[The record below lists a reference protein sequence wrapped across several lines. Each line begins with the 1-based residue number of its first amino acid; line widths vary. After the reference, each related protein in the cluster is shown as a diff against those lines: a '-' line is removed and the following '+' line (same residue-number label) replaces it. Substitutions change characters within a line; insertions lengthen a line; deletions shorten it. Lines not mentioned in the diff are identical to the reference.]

1 MIITKPCYVDKLK
14 SLQNVLIVC
23 VDDDVPLA
31 NGCVSFTELTQADE
45 IELSKPEISPED
57 TLSMPYSSG
66 TTGLPKGVMMITHK
80 GLVTSIAQKVDGESP
95 NVNFTGDDVILCF
108 LPMIHIYALDA
119 LMLSAMRTGA
129 AILIVPRFELNLVME
144 LIQDDAF
151 RCSYAQEDAVRL
163 KFPNAIF
170 GQVFHYMVLI
180 FHYLKDMNQALED
193 SDEVFSH
200 VYLFIMDL
208 SVLLRR
214 FPRKNKECLNIPCI
228 IRISRHEHRIS
239 FNSSLTP
246 EKLICG
252 VCHWKIDTNYGR
264 YSCVKGCNYG
274 VHSKC
279 ATREDV
285 WDGEEL
291 EGKPEDPYEDIS
303 SFIEISEGIIQ
314 HFSHQDHHM
323 RLDEKT
329 DRAFDENNYCQACTL
344 PICDDIIYSCIQCDF
359 ILHKECAQLPRK
371 KHQVT
376 HPHFLSLQVGH
387 QGCALFECKACLR
400 SSNGFAYLCDEEDY
414 EYMLDVRCASIAEP
428 LDHRCH
434 QHSLFLTFEPRSK
447 QICSVCHKS
456 RGHRLNCGE
465 CGFVAC
471 FGCATLPTK
480 LRYKHDEHVLLFSYE
495 EEVNGQYFCEV
506 CEKEANPKN
515 GVYICHD
522 CNVILH
528 LKCLLGKDVNIMHG
542 VVIEYPEVDV
552 SILLNDRLSRNICKS
567 CDKLCKHK
575 IVYEVSDFEICS
587 LKCLEFCCSI
597 FYYVCLMFIFSFSM
611 FYS

>member
-1 MIITKPCYVDKLK
+1 
-14 SLQNVLIVC
+14 
-23 VDDDVPLA
+23 
-31 NGCVSFTELTQADE
+31 
-45 IELSKPEISPED
+45 
-57 TLSMPYSSG
+57 
-66 TTGLPKGVMMITHK
+66 
-80 GLVTSIAQKVDGESP
+80 
-95 NVNFTGDDVILCF
+95 
-108 LPMIHIYALDA
+108 
-119 LMLSAMRTGA
+119 
-129 AILIVPRFELNLVME
+129 ME
-144 LIQDDAF
+144 F
-151 RCSYAQEDAVRL
+151 
-163 KFPNAIF
+163 
-170 GQVFHYMVLI
+170 
-180 FHYLKDMNQALED
+180 
-193 SDEVFSH
+193 
-200 VYLFIMDL
+200 
-208 SVLLRR
+208 RR

-252 VCHWKIDTNYGR
+252 VCHRKIDTNYGR
-264 YSCVKGCNYG
+264 YSCVKCCNYG

-279 ATREDV
+279 ATRENV

-376 HPHFLSLQVGH
+376 HPHSLSLQVGH

-414 EYMLDVRCASIAEP
+414 EYMLDVCCASIAEP

-434 QHSLFLTFEPRSK
+434 QHPLFLTFEPRSK

-471 FGCATLPTK
+471 FGCATTLPNK

-515 GVYICHD
+515 GVYMCHD

-528 LKCLLGKDVNIMHG
+528 IKCLLGKDENIMHG

-552 SILLNDRLSRNICKS
+552 SILLNDRLSRNICKC

>member
-144 LIQDDAF
+144 LIQVQLRSRRRRASQVSQ
-151 RCSYAQEDAVRL
+151 CHIWSGL
-163 KFPNAIF
+163 SIPNSLDVSRITF
-170 GQVFHYMVLI
+170 YERISRISIVSPEEGV
-180 FHYLKDMNQALED
+180 
-193 SDEVFSH
+193 
-200 VYLFIMDL
+200 
-208 SVLLRR
+208 LRR

>member
-1 MIITKPCYVDKLK
+1 
-14 SLQNVLIVC
+14 
-23 VDDDVPLA
+23 
-31 NGCVSFTELTQADE
+31 
-45 IELSKPEISPED
+45 
-57 TLSMPYSSG
+57 MPYSSG

-80 GLVTSIAQKVDGESP
+80 GLVTSIAQKVDGENP

-144 LIQDDAF
+144 LIQRYKIRPELREDDAF

-180 FHYLKDMNQALED
+180 FHYLKDMSQALED

-400 SSNGFAYLCDEEDY
+400 SSNGFAYLCDEEDC

-434 QHSLFLTFEPRSK
+434 QHPLFLTIEPRSK

-456 RGHRLNCGE
+456 QGHRLNCGE

-471 FGCATLPTK
+471 FGCATLPNK

-515 GVYICHD
+515 GVYMCHD

-528 LKCLLGKDVNIMHG
+528 IKCLLGKDENIMHG

>member
-144 LIQDDAF
+144 LIQ

-170 GQVFHYMVLI
+170 GQVYQYLI
-180 FHYLKDMNQALED
+180 RLTCQGLLSTRGFL
-193 SDEVFSH
+193 VFQSFPLRR
-200 VYLFIMDL
+200 VWC
-208 SVLLRR
+208 LRR

>member
-1 MIITKPCYVDKLK
+1 M
-14 SLQNVLIVC
+14 
-23 VDDDVPLA
+23 
-31 NGCVSFTELTQADE
+31 
-45 IELSKPEISPED
+45 
-57 TLSMPYSSG
+57 
-66 TTGLPKGVMMITHK
+66 
-80 GLVTSIAQKVDGESP
+80 
-95 NVNFTGDDVILCF
+95 
-108 LPMIHIYALDA
+108 
-119 LMLSAMRTGA
+119 
-129 AILIVPRFELNLVME
+129 
-144 LIQDDAF
+144 
-151 RCSYAQEDAVRL
+151 
-163 KFPNAIF
+163 
-170 GQVFHYMVLI
+170 
-180 FHYLKDMNQALED
+180 
-193 SDEVFSH
+193 
-200 VYLFIMDL
+200 
-208 SVLLRR
+208 
-214 FPRKNKECLNIPCI
+214 
-228 IRISRHEHRIS
+228 
-239 FNSSLTP
+239 
-246 EKLICG
+246 
-252 VCHWKIDTNYGR
+252 CHWKIDTNYGR

-359 ILHKECAQLPRK
+359 ILHQECAQLPRK

-376 HPHFLSLQVGH
+376 HPHSLSLQVGH

-414 EYMLDVRCASIAEP
+414 EYMLDVCCASIAEP

-434 QHSLFLTFEPRSK
+434 QHPLFLTFEPRSK

-456 RGHRLNCGE
+456 QGHRLNCGE

-471 FGCATLPTK
+471 FGCATLPNK

-515 GVYICHD
+515 GVYMCHD

-528 LKCLLGKDVNIMHG
+528 IKCLLGKDENIMHG

>member
-1 MIITKPCYVDKLK
+1 MFAQIFNVSRAKVVSRIFTFISLIINYHGYFFPFVVTKLNLK
-14 SLQNVLIVC
+14 NIHMKTEEKTQRVEDEFHCIQFGELLSSSSDHIRPLHRKVNKTYAKFFNKCAVCGDQILHNLEPLMYICKEPSCHIPSLQHSFHRVC
-23 VDDDVPLA
+23 
-31 NGCVSFTELTQADE
+31 
-45 IELSKPEISPED
+45 IEPISKHPYHPKH
-57 TLSMPYSSG
+57 TL
-66 TTGLPKGVMMITHK
+66 
-80 GLVTSIAQKVDGESP
+80 
-95 NVNFTGDDVILCF
+95 
-108 LPMIHIYALDA
+108 
-119 LMLSAMRTGA
+119 R
-129 AILIVPRFELNLVME
+129 
-144 LIQDDAF
+144 
-151 RCSYAQEDAVRL
+151 
-163 KFPNAIF
+163 
-170 GQVFHYMVLI
+170 LI
-180 FHYLKDMNQALED
+180 FTDPSKICICYCSRKEALLQINHPKRHEHTLLYNYRPSSLNCD
-193 SDEVFSH
+193 ICGLSDHRSLMYSCGQCDFVVH
-200 VYLFIMDL
+200 
-208 SVLLRR
+208 
-214 FPRKNKECLNIPCI
+214 KECLNIPCI

-246 EKLICG
+246 EKLMCG

-314 HFSHQDHHM
+314 HLSHQDHHM

-329 DRAFDENNYCQACTL
+329 DRAFDENNY
-344 PICDDIIYSCIQCDF
+344 S
-359 ILHKECAQLPRK
+359 
-371 KHQVT
+371 
-376 HPHFLSLQVGH
+376 
-387 QGCALFECKACLR
+387 CLR
-400 SSNGFAYLCDEEDY
+400 SSNGFAYLCDEEDC

-434 QHSLFLTFEPRSK
+434 QHPLFLTFEPRSK

-471 FGCATLPTK
+471 FGCATLPNK

-515 GVYICHD
+515 GVYMCHD
-522 CNVILH
+522 CNVTLH
-528 LKCLLGKDVNIMHG
+528 IKCLLGKDVNIMHG

-567 CDKLCKHK
+567 CDKLCEHK
-575 IVYEVSDFEICS
+575 IVYEVSGFEICS
-587 LKCLEFCCSI
+587 LKCMNFVVLYFT
-597 FYYVCLMFIFSFSM
+597 MFA
-611 FYS
+611 